1 MLKDEL
7 LEQYVPDINDGN
19 INCILNK
26 IRHEIESCLEDEE
39 PHLCDYRYYINL
51 GLDMALD
58 IIDKYNL
65 ESEE

>member
-19 INCILNK
+19 INCVLDK
-26 IRHEIESCLEDEE
+26 IRSEIESCRLDGES
-39 PHLCDYRYYINL
+39 HLVDYRYYRNE
-51 GLDMALD
+51 GLDIALD
-58 IIDKYNL
+58 IIDKYKT